1 MTRFFKKMK
10 KKYFW
15 PIFSNFWAKEL
26 LWKIWLCHVKSYGL
40 LAPCQYLDKTNSI
53 IPRKSPDGKT
63 DAKMNRLYFIRPFQ
77 LLQGGTKNEMSV
89 TFVENSSVRAVL

>member
-26 LWKIWLCHVKSYGL
+26 LWKIWLCHAKSYGL
-40 LAPCQYLDKTNSI
+40 LPPCQYLDKTNSI

-63 DAKMNRLYFIRPFQ
+63 CKDEQAIFYKTFPATA
-77 LLQGGTKNEMSV
+77 GGDQK
-89 TFVENSSVRAVL
+89 